1 MLLTYFKYGKTR
13 YFSIELTNKQ
23 SESGMAVMVTLIE
36 VLILAVIQGL
46 TEWLPVSSSG
56 HLVITQKVLGLN
68 LPLIY
73 SVMLHVG
80 TLIVV
85 LTVFRKDIIN
95 IIKAV
100 IKRDFKTDEGKLAL
114 LIAVGSVPI
123 AIIGFVFYDVFKSLF
138 SNIPAVA
145 LALLIT
151 GCVLFFSEKR
161 PGNKK
166 MGILD
171 SLLIGLAQGVA
182 IIPGVSRSGVTLAT
196 GLLRKIDK
204 ATAFRYSFLLSV
216 PAVIGATVMES
227 KDLAVGNLDTVP
239 LILGATISM
248 IVGYVSLKLV
258 QKIVMSEKF
267 HLFAYYCWTIGIAI
281 ILFTIFQ

>member
-1 MLLTYFKYGKTR
+1 
-13 YFSIELTNKQ
+13 
-23 SESGMAVMVTLIE
+23 MVKLIE

-68 LPLIY
+68 LPLIFD
-73 SVMLHVG
+73 VILHIG

-85 LTVFRKDIIN
+85 LTVFRKDIVD
-95 IIKAV
+95 IIIALA
-100 IKRDFKTDEGKLAL
+100 KRDFETEEGKLAW
-114 LIAVGSVPI
+114 LIVVGSIPI
-123 AIIGFVFYDVFKSLF
+123 AIISLVFYDLFVSLF
-138 SNIPAVA
+138 NNLLAVG
-145 LALLIT
+145 LALIIT
-151 GCVLFFSEKR
+151 GCIIFFSEKR
-161 PGNKK
+161 LGNRK

-182 IIPGVSRSGVTLAT
+182 IIPGVSRSGVTIAT

-216 PAVIGATVMES
+216 PAVIGATFLES
-227 KDLAVGNLDTVP
+227 KDLVGGNVDMVP
-239 LILGATISM
+239 LFLGAMVSM
-248 IVGYVSLKLV
+248 IVGYASLKLI

-267 HLFAYYCWTIGIAI
+267 HMFAYYCWIVGISI
-281 ILFTIFQ
+281 ILLTTF

>member
-1 MLLTYFKYGKTR
+1 
-13 YFSIELTNKQ
+13 
-23 SESGMAVMVTLIE
+23 MAVMVTLIE

-85 LTVFRKDIIN
+85 LTVFRKDITD

-100 IKRDFKTDEGKLAL
+100 IKRDFKTQEGKLAL
-114 LIAVGSVPI
+114 FIAVGSVPI
-123 AIIGFVFYDVFKSLF
+123 AIIGFVFHAIFESLF
-138 SNIPAVA
+138 SNLPAVG
-145 LALLIT
+145 LALIIT

-161 PGNKK
+161 LGNKK
-166 MGILD
+166 IGTLD
-171 SLLIGLAQGVA
+171 SLLIGLAQAIA
-182 IIPGVSRSGVTLAT
+182 IIPGISRSGVTLTT

-204 ATAFRYSFLLSV
+204 TTAFRYSFLLSV
-216 PAVIGATVMES
+216 PAVIGATIMES
-227 KDLAVGNLDTVP
+227 KELVVGNVDMVP

-248 IVGYVSLKLV
+248 IVGYASLKLV

>member
-1 MLLTYFKYGKTR
+1 
-13 YFSIELTNKQ
+13 
-23 SESGMAVMVTLIE
+23 MVSLIE
-36 VLILAVIQGL
+36 ILILAVIQGL

-56 HLVITQKVLGLN
+56 HLIITQKVLGLN

-80 TLIVV
+80 TLFVV
-85 LTVFRKDIIN
+85 LTVFRKDILD
-95 IIKAV
+95 IIKALV
-100 IKRDFKTDEGKLAL
+100 KRDFSTEEGKLGL
-114 LIAVGSVPI
+114 FITVGSVPI
-123 AIIGFVFYDVFKSLF
+123 AIIGFVFYDVFESLF
-138 SNIPAVA
+138 SNLPAVG

-151 GCVLFFSEKR
+151 GWIIFVSEKR
-161 PGNKK
+161 LGNRK

-171 SLLIGLAQGVA
+171 SLIMGLAQGVT
-182 IIPGVSRSGVTLAT
+182 IIPGISRSGITIAT

-227 KDLAVGNLDTVP
+227 KDLVTGNVDAVL
-239 LILGATISM
+239 LFLGAIISM
-248 IVGYVSLKLV
+248 VVGYTSLKLL
-258 QKIVMSEKF
+258 QKIIMNEKF
-267 HLFAYYCWTIGIAI
+267 HLFAYYCWTVGIAI